1 MTLTAARRIH
11 WRAMLVVATLFV
23 GVALLFAS
31 HVTETPQTMIAA
43 SRAALMFGL
52 IGLRFVAFGAVEE
65 AEGAVGAEP
74 LEDGT
79 DGR

>member
-11 WRAMLVVATLFV
+11 WRSILVAATLFV

-31 HVTETPQTMIAA
+31 HVTETPQTMMAA
-43 SRAALMFGL
+43 SRSALM
-52 IGLRFVAFGAVEE
+52 IGLLGLRWVAFGAAAEADEE
-65 AEGAVGAEP
+65 TAEEGA
-74 LEDGT
+74 

>member
-1 MTLTAARRIH
+1 MTLTAARRLH
-11 WRAMLVVATLFV
+11 WRGILVASAFFV

-43 SRAALMFGL
+43 SRAALMVGL
-52 IGLRFVAFGAVEE
+52 LGLRWVAFGVAAE
-65 AEGAVGAEP
+65 AEGETQAEG
-74 LEDGT
+74 D

>member
-1 MTLTAARRIH
+1 MALSAARRLH
-11 WRAMLVVATLFV
+11 WRQMLVASAFFI

-43 SRAALMFGL
+43 SRAAMVVGL
-52 IGLRFVAFGAVEE
+52 LGLRFAAFGASAE
-65 AEGAVGAEP
+65 AGDNPSAEP
-74 LEDGT
+74 S